1 MKGFYAFS
9 AGVKVGKANRK
20 GRKEVPQSTPS
31 RKTHRCSFAIF
42 ASFAVKLFSPE

>member
-1 MKGFYAFS
+1 MEGFYAFS

-42 ASFAVKLFSPE
+42 AALLCALCG